1 MSFQITSAYA
11 EAMDDGDV
19 LNQYRGRFNI
29 PRDADGNE
37 QIYFC
42 GNSLGLQP
50 KSTRS
55 LVDEILDSWAQSAV
69 QGHFSGSHPWMS
81 YHEFVT
87 EKLARLVGA
96 VPIEVVAMNS
106 LTVNLHLMMV
116 SFFRPT
122 SDRYRILIEEQAFPS
137 DRYAVESQIKFHGL
151 DPRETLI
158 EVRPRQGELSL
169 RTDDLLEL
177 IDREGDRI
185 SLILLPGVQYYTG
198 QVFDFEKIT
207 DAGHRKGCIVGF
219 DLAHAAGNIPLR
231 LRDWQVDFAVW
242 CSYKYMNAGPGA
254 VGGCFV
260 HERHSRQFDLPR
272 FAGWWGHD
280 KQTRFQMPQRFSV
293 MAGAEGWQVS
303 NPPILSIAPLLAS
316 LELFDHA
323 GMAALRKK
331 SEKLTSYLEYLLTE
345 LCGDKVSIITP
356 SRVEERGAQLSLM
369 LKDHVCQGEHIW
381 QKLVDAGVICD
392 WREPNVVRVSPVPL
406 YNRFSEV
413 FEFVKILQ
421 AMF

>member
-1 MSFQITSAYA
+1 MSFKITRAYA
-11 EAMDDGDV
+11 EAMDGGDV
-19 LNQYRGRFNI
+19 LNQYRDHFSI
-29 PRDADGNE
+29 PLDSDGKE

-55 LVDEILDSWAQSAV
+55 LVDEILDSWAQNAV
-69 QGHFSGSHPWMS
+69 QGHFSGLHPWLP

-96 VPIEVVAMNS
+96 LPIEVVAMNS
-106 LTVNLHLMMV
+106 LTVNLHLLMV
-116 SFFRPT
+116 SFYRPT
-122 SDRYRILIEEQAFPS
+122 PNRHRILIEEQAFPS
-137 DRYAVESQIKFHGL
+137 DRYAVESHIKFHGL

-158 EVRPRQGELSL
+158 EARPAQGESTF
-169 RTDDLLEL
+169 RSDDLLKL

-185 SLILLPGVQYYTG
+185 SLILFPGVQYYTG
-198 QVFDFEKIT
+198 QIFDFEKIT
-207 DAGHRKGCIVGF
+207 DAGHRKGCMVGF

-231 LRDWQVDFAVW
+231 LHDWRVDFAVW
-242 CSYKYMNAGPGA
+242 CSYKYLNAGPGA

-280 KQTRFQMPQRFSV
+280 KKTRFQMPQRFSV
-293 MAGAEGWQVS
+293 LAGAEGWQVS
-303 NPPILSIAPLLAS
+303 NPPILSMAPLLAS
-316 LELFDHA
+316 LELFDQA
-323 GMAALRKK
+323 GMEALRRK
-331 SEKLTSYLEYLLTE
+331 SEKLSSFLEFLLTE

-356 SRVEERGAQLSLM
+356 SRVEERGAQLSLT
-369 LKDHVCQGEHIW
+369 LKDKVCQGEHIW

-392 WREPNVVRVSPVPL
+392 WREPDVIRVSPVPL

-421 AMF
+421 AIF